1 MVAKGSQGGDAQF
14 VPGPQGNVLLMSMR
28 RLADL
33 VAFCVPYEF
42 EDVFAQVTGADRVD
56 AGYHE
61 AMEFSRRV
69 YKLARLATGSRRFAR
84 AIAPDFS
91 TVQLERYYELFFP
104 VLNHAHELYALA
116 TLPDWR
122 RRSRLAACFVSE
134 LWVQRLPKYLLELL
148 AEFDHVFVGVQHVVD
163 EVSQIVGVPC
173 RYLPLAADVLRFS
186 PYPDLSPRTID
197 VCNIGRRSEV
207 THAAL
212 LELARE
218 RRLFYYYD
226 TVAASG
232 LDRKQ
237 RTFRVSDP
245 EEHRLLLANLL
256 RRSRY
261 YIANRGRVNEP
272 EFTMGRDEIS
282 ARFYEG
288 AAAGTVMLGEPPR
301 TPVFEAQ
308 FDWPDALIRLPFD
321 SPEIARLLAE
331 LDADPERLS
340 RVQRSNVRNAALRH
354 DWVHRVREVF
364 EALGLPPTAEMLARE
379 ERLRDL
385 AELAAEA
392 GAGRESGSSERAGR
406 TQPTSTPPRA
416 ATAPVE
422 RASRAHRYERS
433 EARGQ
438 GKHPVRTTGSC

>member
-1 MVAKGSQGGDAQF
+1 
-14 VPGPQGNVLLMSMR
+14 MSMR

-104 VLNHAHELYALA
+104 VFNHAHELYALA

-134 LWVQRLPKYLLELL
+134 LWVKRLPNYLLELL
-148 AEFDHVFVGVQHVVD
+148 VEFDHVFVGLQHVVD

-186 PYPDLSPRTID
+186 PYPDLPPRTID

-212 LELARE
+212 LGLARQ

-226 TVAASG
+226 TVAADG
-232 LDRKQ
+232 PNRKQ

-261 YIANRGRVNEP
+261 YIANRSRVNEP

-282 ARFYEG
+282 SRFYEG

-301 TPVFEAQ
+301 TPLFEAQ

-321 SPEIARLLAE
+321 SPEIARILAG

-340 RVQRSNVRNAALRH
+340 CVQLSNVRNAALRH
-354 DWVHRVREVF
+354 DWVYRVREVF
-364 EALGLPPTAEMLARE
+364 EALGLPPTAGMLARE
-379 ERLRDL
+379 ERLRAL
-385 AELAAEA
+385 AGLAADA
-392 GAGRESGSSERAGR
+392 GAPPAPWPSR
-406 TQPTSTPPRA
+406 TA
-416 ATAPVE
+416 A
-422 RASRAHRYERS
+422 SI
-433 EARGQ
+433 
-438 GKHPVRTTGSC
+438 

>member
-1 MVAKGSQGGDAQF
+1 MTLVVAKGSQGDAQF
-14 VPGPQGNVLLMSMR
+14 VPGRQGNVLLLSMR
-28 RLADL
+28 RVADL

-42 EDVFAQVTGADRVD
+42 EDVFAEVTGADRVD
-56 AGYHE
+56 AGYRE

-69 YKLARLATGSRRFAR
+69 YKVARLATGSRRFAR

-91 TVQLERYYELFFP
+91 AVRFEKHYELFFP
-104 VLNHAHELYALA
+104 VFNNASELYALA

-134 LWVQRLPKYLLELL
+134 LWGVQLLPNYLLELL
-148 AEFDHVFVGVQHVVD
+148 AEFDHVFVGVRHVMD

-186 PYPDLSPRTID
+186 PYPDLPPRTID

-212 LELARE
+212 LGLARE

-232 LDRKQ
+232 RGRKQ
-237 RTFRVSDP
+237 RTFPVSDP

-261 YIANRGRVNEP
+261 YIANRGRINEP

-282 ARFYEG
+282 SRFYEG

-301 TPVFEAQ
+301 IPQFEAQ

-331 LDADPERLS
+331 LDANPERLS

-364 EALGLPPTAEMLARE
+364 EVLGLPPTAGMLARE
-379 ERLRDL
+379 ERLRAL
-385 AELAAEA
+385 AGLAADA
-392 GAGRESGSSERAGR
+392 GVGRKSCSCESAGRA
-406 TQPTSTPPRA
+406 
-416 ATAPVE
+416 
-422 RASRAHRYERS
+422 
-433 EARGQ
+433 
-438 GKHPVRTTGSC
+438 

>member
-1 MVAKGSQGGDAQF
+1 MVAKGSKCDAQF
-14 VPGPQGNVLLMSMR
+14 VPGQQGSVLLLSMR
-28 RLADL
+28 RLADV

-42 EDVFAQVTGADRVD
+42 EDVFADVTGADRVD
-56 AGYHE
+56 AGYRE

-69 YKLARLATGSRRFAR
+69 YKLARFTTGSRQFAR

-91 TVQLERYYELFFP
+91 TVQLERHYELFFP
-104 VLNHAHELYALA
+104 VFNHAHELYALA

-148 AEFDHVFVGVQHVVD
+148 AEFDDVFVGVQHAVD

-173 RYLPLAADVLRFS
+173 RYLPLATDVLRFS
-186 PYPDLSPRTID
+186 PYPDLPPRTID

-212 LELARE
+212 LGLARE

-232 LDRKQ
+232 PDQKQ

-245 EEHRLLLANLL
+245 EKHRLLLANLL
-256 RRSRY
+256 RRTRY
-261 YIANRGRVNEP
+261 YIANRSRINEP
-272 EFTMGRDEIS
+272 EFTMGRDEIL
-282 ARFYEG
+282 AKFYEG
-288 AAAGTVMLGEPPR
+288 AAAGTVMLGEPPGASL
-301 TPVFEAQ
+301 FEAQ
-308 FDWPDALIRLPFD
+308 FDWPDALIRLPFH

-354 DWVHRVREVF
+354 D
-364 EALGLPPTAEMLARE
+364 LGVSCSRGLRGSWPPPYRGNARQGG
-379 ERLRDL
+379 
-385 AELAAEA
+385 AAA
-392 GAGRESGSSERAGR
+392 SPRRAGR
-406 TQPTSTPPRA
+406 RCWVGPRVGFSPTLRA
-416 ATAPVE
+416 ALLPPLPTALL
-422 RASRAHRYERS
+422 
-433 EARGQ
+433 EAEA
-438 GKHPVRTTGSC
+438 